1 MTIFEALTLGIAIF
15 AIFTSYR
22 AVRIS
27 RQANK
32 YLRREHIDKIMPRFD
47 IWEDSTVIKSPLNFK
62 LRNAGQGIASEIY
75 FQWENMSA
83 VKGKTICAPNDYLR
97 LKFLKIDQG
106 IEAAKKAFVEEGTFK
121 IPGQKEVRIINNRI
135 FFSDEMGTKYYQEIS
150 QNIIHTN
157 LKDRTGWDWTNDISY
172 PVLNINQERFS

>member
-1 MTIFEALTLGIAIF
+1 
-15 AIFTSYR
+15 
-22 AVRIS
+22 
-27 RQANK
+27 
-32 YLRREHIDKIMPRFD
+32 
-47 IWEDSTVIKSPLNFK
+47 
-62 LRNAGQGIASEIY
+62 
-75 FQWENMSA
+75 MSA